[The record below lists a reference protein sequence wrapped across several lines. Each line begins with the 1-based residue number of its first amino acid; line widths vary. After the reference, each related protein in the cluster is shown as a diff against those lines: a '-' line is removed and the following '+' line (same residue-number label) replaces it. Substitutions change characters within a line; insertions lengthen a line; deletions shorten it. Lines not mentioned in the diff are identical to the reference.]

1 VNALQKLDP
10 ASGAGAAVKAVVLIG
25 DPMHL
30 PGKKSNVD
38 QNGGSATD
46 SARGI
51 EAALPGAG
59 LPAAWDNSGKVM
71 DICFVVNSPACCR
84 SVHEAETPRRA
95 TAYAAARRL
104 RSNTWYGR
112 HCLGHRV

>member
-38 QNGGSATD
+38 QSGGSATD
-46 SARGI
+46 GAFGI
-51 EAALPGAG
+51 EAYLPGAG
-59 LPAAWDNSGKVM
+59 IPAVWDNSGKVM
-71 DICFVVNSPACCR
+71 DICYVVSGAPD
-84 SVHEAETPRRA
+84 
-95 TAYAAARRL
+95 
-104 RSNTWYGR
+104 
-112 HCLGHRV
+112 